1 MLEKSENF
9 DKFLHFLGVPYP
21 VCKLAKLLPGRIN
34 VYQEAEEYTI
44 ETVTAFKKTKARF
57 KPGKPFEEPSMGN
70 SKIKSLITVENGVL
84 HHHQV
89 GDKEVNSTWEVD
101 GDTLNILVNLL
112 PVTVNI
118 RQEADG
124 YTIENVTTL
133 KQTKAKFKLDEPFEE
148 TSMGDTTFKSLIRL
162 ENGEL
167 HYQQR
172 GKKEINGT
180 WKVDGETLNVVIK
193 VEDIVCRRTYKRV
206 E

>member
-1 MLEKSENF
+1 MEKFIGSWALEKNENF
-9 DKFLHFLGVPYP
+9 VEYLRCLGAPYM
-21 VCKLAKLLPGRIN
+21 I
-34 VYQEAEEYTI
+34 
-44 ETVTAFKKTKARF
+44 
-57 KPGKPFEEPSMGN
+57 
-70 SKIKSLITVENGVL
+70 SK
-84 HHHQV
+84 
-89 GDKEVNSTWEVD
+89 
-101 GDTLNILVNLL
+101 LVNLL

-118 RQEADG
+118 RQEADE

-133 KQTKAKFKLDEPFEE
+133 KKTKARFKLDEPFEE

-180 WKVDGETLNVVIK
+180 WSVDGETLNVVIK